1 MTRRVM
7 RGFRPA
13 ALRRAREARGLS
25 AADAARLT
33 GINPASLG
41 RWEAGSRSPQVDTLK
56 ALLDVLGC
64 EVADV
69 VDVPMDDRFPGD
81 WRVLRGLT
89 QPQLGKI
96 AGVSTSAIG
105 RIERGEGGLSA
116 STRDSIASA
125 LGISPEELAAAF
137 VRARTRPGGD
147 PA

>member
-1 MTRRVM
+1 M
-7 RGFRPA
+7 
-13 ALRRAREARGLS
+13 
-25 AADAARLT
+25 
-33 GINPASLG
+33 
-41 RWEAGSRSPQVDTLK
+41 
-56 ALLDVLGC
+56 
-64 EVADV
+64 